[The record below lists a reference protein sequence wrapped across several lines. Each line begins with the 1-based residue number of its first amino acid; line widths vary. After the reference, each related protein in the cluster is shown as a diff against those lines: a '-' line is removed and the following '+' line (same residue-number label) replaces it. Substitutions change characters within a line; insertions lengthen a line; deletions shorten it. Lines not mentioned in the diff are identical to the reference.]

1 MARSGF
7 LIMAAAWGIWT
18 DSTGET
24 RRAPCP
30 EPHAFEA
37 AHVRLPQG
45 CEARR
50 AGVWTQP
57 TTWSDERAE
66 LSGLKVELKG
76 LKSELSEALKRARV
90 AEALLIEQA
99 NSHRA
104 DLEAIGQ
111 ICTAAPPE
119 PCAVWTP
126 RAEGALFSA
135 AACAA
140 FIYGA
145 QR

>member
-1 MARSGF
+1 MVRSGF
-7 LIMAAAWGIWT
+7 LITAAAWGLWT
-18 DSTGET
+18 DSTGDT

-30 EPHAFEA
+30 DVGAFEV

-57 TTWSDERAE
+57 LLWSEERAE
-66 LSGLKVELKG
+66 LSGLK
-76 LKSELSEALKRARV
+76 SELSGLKRELSKALERARL
-90 AEALLIEQA
+90 AEASLIEQGA
-99 NSHRA
+99 AHQA

-126 RAEGALFSA
+126 RAEGAIFSA

-145 QR
+145 RR